1 MHYRKVHL
9 LDFKNKTKRDVSVY
23 LFMYQFVSVSIFSYF
38 LRVLWYVCKCGCI
51 HKLQRTTFDSI
62 LFPLW
67 VPVIKFSTAQAAL
80 NQLTDST
87 YVYVWVGVGV
97 HTHMCMSIP
106 LWRPDMDIT
115 SLVTFHLI
123 HGEETSHLR
132 PKLACLASL
141 TNQLALGIP

>member
-87 YVYVWVGVGV
+87 YVYVWVGVGGAHTHVYV
-97 HTHMCMSIP
+97 HTPVEARRGYYFLGNLSPYTWGGNLP
-106 LWRPDMDIT
+106 L
-115 SLVTFHLI
+115 
-123 HGEETSHLR
+123 ET
-132 PKLACLASL
+132 KACIFS
-141 TNQLALGIP
+141 